1 MEENPTY
8 YAVIPADVR
17 YDKRLKANEKLMF
30 GEITCL
36 SQKEGYCY
44 ASNSY
49 FAELYDVTP
58 QAISGWIKNLEKC
71 GYITC
76 EYLHNG
82 TEVKERRIRMTNSI
96 KDEKGNSTK
105 LEKGINKTLKGYKQK
120 FKENTT
126 RMNNTSDNITSC
138 YGKTT
143 TKQKRFI
150 KPTVLEISSY
160 CSERKNN
167 IDAQYFYDYYESK
180 GWLVGKSGMKDWK
193 ACIRTWER
201 KQKDYSKPQRSDW
214 SGQATDEEYR
224 AGASN
229 LDTIGF

>member
-82 TEVKERRIRMTNSI
+82 TEVKERRIRMTN
-96 KDEKGNSTK
+96 
-105 LEKGINKTLKGYKQK
+105 KQK

-126 RMNNTSDNITSC
+126 RVNNTSDNITSC